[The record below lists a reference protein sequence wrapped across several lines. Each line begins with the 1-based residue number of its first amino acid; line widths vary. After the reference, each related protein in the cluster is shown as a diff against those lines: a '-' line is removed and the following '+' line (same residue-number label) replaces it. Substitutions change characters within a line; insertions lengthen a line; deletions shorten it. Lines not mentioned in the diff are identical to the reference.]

1 MKRLSIKIRLTLL
14 YSFFM
19 LLATG
24 AALAILFSLSSREI
38 LASTQAQLEQR
49 VQESVEEIR
58 IRDGQISREY
68 ENTTRVP
75 ASELEL

>member
-24 AALAILFSLSSREI
+24 AALAILFSLSSKIGRASCRE
-38 LASTQAQLEQR
+38 R
-49 VQESVEEIR
+49 V
-58 IRDGQISREY
+58 
-68 ENTTRVP
+68 
-75 ASELEL
+75 